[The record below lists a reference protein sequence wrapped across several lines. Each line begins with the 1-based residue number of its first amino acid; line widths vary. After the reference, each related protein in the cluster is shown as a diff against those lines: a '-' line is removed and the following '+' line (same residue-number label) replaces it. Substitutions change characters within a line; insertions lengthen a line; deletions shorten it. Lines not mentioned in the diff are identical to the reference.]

1 MTLFPVLHCP
11 HCASRLE
18 RQRIQLGFGKELL
31 IAFFGDWPFW
41 LMFAVGVRW
50 GLSHQVAGVM
60 SAVAMGIGVWVWVRR
75 RSTYRCSPCGRT
87 FKYVELG

>member
-41 LMFAVGVRW
+41 LMFAV
-50 GLSHQVAGVM
+50 VA
-60 SAVAMGIGVWVWVRR
+60 I
-75 RSTYRCSPCGRT
+75 
-87 FKYVELG
+87 K